1 MKTMYEI
8 NWHYKDSEQTQ
19 FSHYTVTPI
28 TILREGILPGC
39 TAVSITAKDTNG
51 RTFQGSPRDY
61 FETEAQAWA
70 HAKQDLIDTIQHNV
84 FFDQISHELLHL
96 VRRGLLRQQDG
107 RHLEVDLTSHQEDQP

>member
-19 FSHYTVTPI
+19 FSHCTVTPI
-28 TILREGILPGC
+28 TIVREGILPGC

-70 HAKQDLIDTIQHNV
+70 QARRDLLETIANNDNEVKELFAETQRMFSFIITLPAQDDK
-84 FFDQISHELLHL
+84 
-96 VRRGLLRQQDG
+96 
-107 RHLEVDLTSHQEDQP
+107 P